1 MSFLDQ
7 LPALLVI
14 VPLLTA
20 PVLLLL
26 RPNGLAW
33 LAALAASLAAFAIA
47 VALTASV
54 LDGHT
59 PAYEMGGW
67 QAPYGI
73 GLEVDALSAIVL
85 LVVTGASAIALLAGR
100 ASIDS
105 QIAAGRQPYF
115 YAAWLLALAGFL
127 GIAVSADAFNIFV
140 FMEISSLACYVLIA
154 GGPDRRALPAVFK
167 YLIIG
172 TVAAT
177 FYLIGVGLIYM
188 MTGTLALADMESR
201 IEAVADQSPI
211 LVAAGFIT
219 IGLALKAA
227 VFPLHV
233 WLPNAY
239 THAPHMVTVFLA
251 ACATKV
257 AIYVLLRFDFFVFQQ
272 NLIGHGLQFS
282 FFLLPLAVLAVLVA
296 SGAALAESN
305 LKRLLAYSS
314 IAQIGYIL
322 MGASL
327 VTDEG
332 LTAGIVHLFNHA
344 LAKGALFL
352 AVAGLA
358 LGASGLDLRDLR
370 GAAQRHPWTM
380 AAFVAASLSLIGMP
394 GTAGFI
400 SKWTLISAAIDQGAF
415 GAFLV
420 FIIVISSLLAL
431 AYVWKVVETAYFGT
445 PAATH
450 APAAGTPPAGAAWL
464 AGITWIAVAANF
476 YFGLQPELPLGLAAD
491 AAGLLLGH
499 MP

>member
-1 MSFLDQ
+1 MTLLEQ
-7 LPALLVI
+7 LPALVVI
-14 VPLLTA
+14 VPMLTA
-20 PVLLLL
+20 PLVMLLKP
-26 RPNGLAW
+26 RGLAW
-33 LAALAASLAAFAIA
+33 LATLAASLTTFSVVIL
-47 VALTASV
+47 LTSQV
-54 LDGHT
+54 LQGAT
-59 PAYEMGGW
+59 PSYEMGGW
-67 QAPYGI
+67 AAPYGI
-73 GLEVDALSAIVL
+73 GLEIDAFSTIVL
-85 LVVTGASAIALLAGR
+85 LVITGASALALLAGR

-105 QIAAGRQPYF
+105 QIEASRQPLF

-177 FYLIGVGLIYM
+177 FYLIGIGLIYM
-188 MTGTLALADMESR
+188 MTGTLALADMEAR
-201 IEAVADQSPI
+201 IGAVADQSPI

-272 NLIGHGLQFS
+272 NLIGHELQFS

-296 SGAALAESN
+296 SAAALAESN

-322 MGASL
+322 LGASL
-327 VTDEG
+327 LSLDG
-332 LTAGIVHLFNHA
+332 LTAGIVHMFNHA

-358 LGASGLDLRDLR
+358 LSISGLQLEDLR
-370 GAAQRHPWTM
+370 GLARQRPWTM
-380 AAFVAASLSLIGMP
+380 AAFVAAGLSLIGMP

-400 SKWTLISAAIDQGAF
+400 SKWYLITAAVDQGTL
-415 GAFLV
+415 GVLLV
-420 FIIVISSLLAL
+420 AVIVVSSLLAL
-431 AYVWKVVETAYFGT
+431 AYIWRVVEPAYFQQSET
-445 PAATH
+445 PAA
-450 APAAGTPPAGAAWL
+450 AAVVSPASRWL
-464 AGITWIAVAANF
+464 ALITWLVVGANF
-476 YFGLQPELPLGLAAD
+476 YFGLQPQLPLGLASE
-491 AAGLLLGH
+491 AARLLLGH
-499 MP
+499 M